1 MELRL
6 RVELAEDE
14 EPGDDAE
21 WIAQLQEELDELDEA
36 QLTAEP
42 VDGPAGARGIGLA
55 AILAKLAAESVGK
68 LVNAVIAFAARTG
81 RTVEVSI
88 GKDSIKITGASRE
101 QQDKVIGA
109 WLARHPASS

>member
-6 RVELAEDE
+6 RVDLAEGE

-21 WIAQLQEELDELDEA
+21 WTAQLQDELGELDDVRL
-36 QLTAEP
+36 AEET
-42 VDGPAGARGIGLA
+42 VDGPAGAKGIGLA
-55 AILAKLAAESVGK
+55 AILAKLAAASLGK
-68 LVNAVIAFAARTG
+68 LVDAVIAFAVRTG

-109 WLARHPASS
+109 WLARHPAGS